1 MLWLDFPPTGL
12 SSMSTMSSGSEV
24 RASSLRARQPL
35 ALLLT
40 LLAHALPI
48 FHTVARV
55 SWSWHVSSKTRLA
68 ISRSDAAVSRDGGGR
83 LRPCLAPANGALS
96 LYHHVQRLALHSP
109 SHAVLV
115 QDAGGNKFASPV
127 ALPRLAAQR

>member
-1 MLWLDFPPTGL
+1 
-12 SSMSTMSSGSEV
+12 MSTMSSSSEV
-24 RASSLRARQPL
+24 RASSPRAKQPL

-40 LLAHALPI
+40 LLAHALPTL

-83 LRPCLAPANGALS
+83 LRPSLAPANGAIS
-96 LYHHVQRLALHSP
+96 LYHQVQPLALHSA

-127 ALPRLAAQR
+127 VLPRLAARR